1 MSTLL
6 LPFDNVAYMQF
17 YAAYMS
23 AFVESPYTIRFK
35 CTNNKIIGHVY
46 TFVVFTQ
53 GPGSRASGANAGGMG
68 NMGTSNGN
76 NPNGIDKSRTQPN
89 PGDMSSTGWR
99 YPPSMNGVKSTTN
112 LSNIAILSIW
122 TLVVLLYSL

>member
-1 MSTLL
+1 M
-6 LPFDNVAYMQF
+6 PFDNVAYMQF

-35 CTNNKIIGHVY
+35 RTNNKIIGHVY

-53 GPGSRASGANAGGMG
+53 GSGSRASGANAGGMG

-76 NPNGIDKSRTQPN
+76 NPNGMDKSRTSPKN
-89 PGDMSSTGWR
+89 PGEVSSPEF
-99 YPPSMNGVKSTTN
+99 YFPPSMNGVKSTTN
-112 LSNIAILSIW
+112 LSDIAILSIW